1 VAGANKR
8 LVLSG
13 TATTEG
19 LMTRSADGRY
29 LIVAGYDANTG
40 VASVTTSAA
49 TTTNRVIGRIDAAG
63 LIDTTTGLTD
73 STGNPRGAT
82 STNGTTLWITGN
94 NNGVRAT
101 TLGAT
106 TSTQLSTTPTNLR
119 GVAVYP
125 GYGAFPSPQLY
136 ISTSSGAFQGPA
148 TVGSGTPTTSGQTT
162 VLLPGFPTAA
172 GPSAYAFF
180 FADLSASVAGVDTV
194 YVADDRASPNGGI
207 QKWSYDGTTWT
218 LTGTTG
224 LSSARGLIG
233 TVSGTTV
240 TLYVTDGGTLRKIT
254 DTAGHNAANNGTLS
268 TLASAGTNKA
278 FRGVALTPV
287 GPPAVV
293 SSNRVSASPTN
304 ATAVSFTVTFD
315 QDVTGVDNAD
325 FTPTNT
331 GGSTTGTVSTVTPV
345 DAHTYT
351 VAVNLGGGDG
361 SIKLNVTDDNSITA
375 VATGL
380 QLGGPAAGDGN
391 FTTGQSYQI
400 DRTAPVVQSSTRN
413 DTNPT
418 TAASVNFTV
427 TFSEPVSGVDTGDFS
442 LTTSGLSGAS
452 VTNVIGGPS
461 AYTVTVSTGT
471 GNGTLR
477 LDVAANGSISDA
489 AGNLLAAAFTA
500 GETYDVDRNITTVQS
515 IVRASGTNPT
525 NATTLSYTVTFTAAV
540 NGVDPSDFTT
550 TTTGTIAGAT
560 VSNVTPVNGS
570 TYTVD
575 VTVTGGQGT
584 VRLDLVDNDSI
595 TNAGNGIPLG
605 GAGSGNGNFNTGET
619 YSVDLVAPTVQSF
632 VRVGSSPTNAATVNY
647 TLTFNEA
654 VSGVDSADFTL
665 TTSGGSTVGTPTSGD
680 GGTTWTVPITTG
692 GPTDSIAIKVSDNDT
707 IIDAVGNPLGGS
719 GSGNGDF
726 TSPDTTDVDKVAPV
740 VSSITRASADPSG
753 GPTVDFTV
761 LFSKAVSGVNAA
773 DFALTVTGSV
783 SGATLG
789 PISGGPSSYTV
800 TVNTGGGSG
809 TLRLDLI
816 DDGTI
821 VDGVGNKLGGTGAG
835 NGNFTTGEVY
845 TLNQPLPAPA
855 NLIAGAGDG
864 KVVATWNAVP
874 GATGYNLKRSLT
886 AGGPYTTI
894 APNIATNT
902 FTDTAV
908 TNGTRYFYVVTTLDG
923 ANESGNSLE
932 QRATPNVPAALGL
945 VISQVYGGGGNTG
958 APLTNDFIEVFNRGN
973 GAVNVNGWSVQYV
986 SAAGTGA
993 WTATAI
999 NGQILPGHY
1008 FLVQEAAGTNSPAPL
1023 PAPDASGGIAMA
1035 SGAGKVAL
1043 VSSTATLTGCAPSST
1058 IADFVGY
1065 GSTASCFE
1073 GAGPTAT
1080 LTNTTAALRQSGG
1093 CKETQ
1098 SNTAD
1103 FSTGAPTP
1111 RNSASAPNN
1120 CGLSAVAAFT
1130 PSTVPVST
1138 ATLITADVAPALA
1151 PPPPSSGITV
1161 TANLTAIGG
1170 SATQALVD
1178 DGTSG
1183 DVTAGDGIFSF
1194 SATVGA
1200 ATSAGAKTIPV
1211 TVADAQARTSTT
1223 AAIVNV
1229 TPGVEPI
1236 ADVKVDA
1243 SPADTVPDRIGQVV
1257 QVRGIVTSIDF
1268 NGGSGIEYFIQDATG
1283 GIDIFS
1289 SSAFGPFTI
1298 GQQIEVTGTVTQF
1311 SGLTELTASAATVVG
1326 SGSVTP
1332 LTVTLAGINE
1342 SLEGQLVRVDNL
1354 TMSPATFAGDT
1365 NYVISDGTAGELRVD
1380 ADTNIVGTNAP
1391 TGVFSLVGL
1400 VSQHDTSNP
1409 FDSGYQILPR
1419 STADIIPR
1427 TAPTGVGSST
1437 PPSVAP
1443 GQQTTLKVTVTLGQN
1458 PVSTGVS
1465 VVADLSAIG
1474 GSPTQAFFDDGSNGD
1489 ASPGDNVFSFLATV
1503 SISTSIGAKS
1513 MPATITDGQARS
1525 SATTIPLNVQSASA
1539 PPVPLNLVATP
1550 GNHQVGLTWDASAG
1564 ATGYNVKRSLTAG
1577 GPYAT
1582 ISSNQAGT
1590 SYTDNAVTNGT
1601 RYYYVVSALNGASE
1615 SGDSAEANALPSA
1628 PPPSGSLARV
1638 YFVDIGQGAGTLI
1651 VGPPP
1656 TNKTLLIDAGETGK
1670 GNSKVIPL
1678 LNTLGIATI
1687 DNTIVTHY
1695 HVDHDAGMTEVINA
1709 GRVAGTA
1716 YDNGD
1721 GPTVIPP
1728 VITNS
1733 TGTAYTAYKNALASH
1748 SGTITRQTINPGTV
1762 IDLGGGMK
1770 ATCLVAGGR
1779 LLGGTNIF
1787 ISQTDLNSESISTLI
1802 QYNDFDFLISGDLTG
1817 GGSTTTA
1824 KTPDVETFVAQLAGD
1839 VDVVQLDHHGSTTA
1853 NNRRF
1858 LGQLKAE
1865 TSLASAGAT
1874 NTFGHPNR
1882 ETVNKYLNIP
1892 VTSGNTYPGTGI
1904 PGPGNGPV
1912 FYQTDP
1918 SPVGDTRCTLQ
1929 GYSGAD
1935 QAHAGQGTILLKT
1948 DGTTSFTME
1957 SFDDGGVRIPASAH
1971 VYDLDSTGAG
1981 VMTNF
1986 PPTVVPN
1993 LVPGVPLASETAT
2006 VQANVADAE
2015 DVITSVTLNYSLNG
2029 AAQAP
2034 VMMVPNSGIFEATIP
2049 PQPNGTRVDYTITAV
2064 AGGASTSFSNG
2075 YFSGITPISSLRVL
2089 NALGEPQYLDYAA
2102 RVQATTLAGTGSYSA
2117 STNDDYVSDA
2127 TGALNVFRTIEPTSP
2142 APQPTSTGNT
2152 YTIAGLIGQ
2161 NLGRLRLEVT
2171 PPFDGIDKP
2180 WAAAPGSYN
2189 PYQIALVS
2197 AGGAPVPEVKTI
2209 AQILANPEGLEAHL
2223 IRIDNC
2229 TVTSGTIPA
2238 SDNGIDSFLT
2248 ITDGTGSLQ
2257 LKIDHDTDIPG
2268 LATPSG
2274 TFSVTGTLQQD
2285 DPLRPFDSLYDIAP
2299 RNRTDLGAAAG
2310 GPSLITIADARADV
2324 DATTGLT
2331 PDDYVP
2337 DRLNQTVKVRGV
2349 VTSVDFRGAAG
2360 MEIYIQDPTGGVDI
2374 FNTSNPA
2381 APSIGD
2387 SVEVVGQVQ
2396 QFNGLTEINPGTS
2409 AASVVTLPAGT
2420 MPPVSPQV
2428 VTLSQIGDGPGGETH
2443 EGLLLRINNVTLV
2456 SPPATFAANT
2466 NYVIQDATGTG
2477 TIRIDGDTDIDG
2489 TAPPSGTFSIIGVL
2503 GQFDSSSPLD
2513 SGYQF
2518 FPRIRA
2524 SDFLP
2529 AVATPAAIQAI
2540 AGTPQSTLV
2549 NTAFATQLQ
2558 AKVTDSGNN
2567 GIEGVGV
2574 VFTAPGAGASG
2585 TFAGGSTT
2593 ANVTTDASGIA
2604 TAPVFTANSVS
2615 GTYNVTATINSL
2627 TASFSLTNLDPPSQP
2642 TATHL
2647 GFTAP
2652 SSATVGTPFNVTVTA
2667 LDGSEATVASYTGT
2681 VHFTSSSG
2689 ATVPPDYT

>member
-1 VAGANKR
+1 
-8 LVLSG
+8 
-13 TATTEG
+13 
-19 LMTRSADGRY
+19 
-29 LIVAGYDANTG
+29 
-40 VASVTTSAA
+40 
-49 TTTNRVIGRIDAAG
+49 
-63 LIDTTTGLTD
+63 
-73 STGNPRGAT
+73 
-82 STNGTTLWITGN
+82 
-94 NNGVRAT
+94 
-101 TLGAT
+101 
-106 TSTQLSTTPTNLR
+106 
-119 GVAVYP
+119 
-125 GYGAFPSPQLY
+125 
-136 ISTSSGAFQGPA
+136 
-148 TVGSGTPTTSGQTT
+148 
-162 VLLPGFPTAA
+162 
-172 GPSAYAFF
+172 
-180 FADLSASVAGVDTV
+180 
-194 YVADDRASPNGGI
+194 
-207 QKWSYDGTTWT
+207 
-218 LTGTTG
+218 
-224 LSSARGLIG
+224 
-233 TVSGTTV
+233 
-240 TLYVTDGGTLRKIT
+240 
-254 DTAGHNAANNGTLS
+254 
-268 TLASAGTNKA
+268 
-278 FRGVALTPV
+278 
-287 GPPAVV
+287 
-293 SSNRVSASPTN
+293 
-304 ATAVSFTVTFD
+304 
-315 QDVTGVDNAD
+315 
-325 FTPTNT
+325 
-331 GGSTTGTVSTVTPV
+331 
-345 DAHTYT
+345 
-351 VAVNLGGGDG
+351 
-361 SIKLNVTDDNSITA
+361 
-375 VATGL
+375 
-380 QLGGPAAGDGN
+380 
-391 FTTGQSYQI
+391 
-400 DRTAPVVQSSTRN
+400 
-413 DTNPT
+413 
-418 TAASVNFTV
+418 
-427 TFSEPVSGVDTGDFS
+427 
-442 LTTSGLSGAS
+442 
-452 VTNVIGGPS
+452 
-461 AYTVTVSTGT
+461 
-471 GNGTLR
+471 
-477 LDVAANGSISDA
+477 
-489 AGNLLAAAFTA
+489 
-500 GETYDVDRNITTVQS
+500 
-515 IVRASGTNPT
+515 
-525 NATTLSYTVTFTAAV
+525 
-540 NGVDPSDFTT
+540 
-550 TTTGTIAGAT
+550 
-560 VSNVTPVNGS
+560 
-570 TYTVD
+570 
-575 VTVTGGQGT
+575 
-584 VRLDLVDNDSI
+584 
-595 TNAGNGIPLG
+595 
-605 GAGSGNGNFNTGET
+605 
-619 YSVDLVAPTVQSF
+619 
-632 VRVGSSPTNAATVNY
+632 
-647 TLTFNEA
+647 
-654 VSGVDSADFTL
+654 
-665 TTSGGSTVGTPTSGD
+665 
-680 GGTTWTVPITTG
+680 
-692 GPTDSIAIKVSDNDT
+692 
-707 IIDAVGNPLGGS
+707 
-719 GSGNGDF
+719 
-726 TSPDTTDVDKVAPV
+726 
-740 VSSITRASADPSG
+740 
-753 GPTVDFTV
+753 
-761 LFSKAVSGVNAA
+761 
-773 DFALTVTGSV
+773 
-783 SGATLG
+783 
-789 PISGGPSSYTV
+789 
-800 TVNTGGGSG
+800 
-809 TLRLDLI
+809 
-816 DDGTI
+816 
-821 VDGVGNKLGGTGAG
+821 
-835 NGNFTTGEVY
+835 
-845 TLNQPLPAPA
+845 
-855 NLIAGAGDG
+855 
-864 KVVATWNAVP
+864 
-874 GATGYNLKRSLT
+874 
-886 AGGPYTTI
+886 
-894 APNIATNT
+894 
-902 FTDTAV
+902 
-908 TNGTRYFYVVTTLDG
+908 
-923 ANESGNSLE
+923 
-932 QRATPNVPAALGL
+932 
-945 VISQVYGGGGNTG
+945 
-958 APLTNDFIEVFNRGN
+958 
-973 GAVNVNGWSVQYV
+973 
-986 SAAGTGA
+986 
-993 WTATAI
+993 
-999 NGQILPGHY
+999 
-1008 FLVQEAAGTNSPAPL
+1008 
-1023 PAPDASGGIAMA
+1023 
-1035 SGAGKVAL
+1035 
-1043 VSSTATLTGCAPSST
+1043 
-1058 IADFVGY
+1058 
-1065 GSTASCFE
+1065 
-1073 GAGPTAT
+1073 
-1080 LTNTTAALRQSGG
+1080 
-1093 CKETQ
+1093 
-1098 SNTAD
+1098 
-1103 FSTGAPTP
+1103 
-1111 RNSASAPNN
+1111 
-1120 CGLSAVAAFT
+1120 VAAFN

-1138 ATLITADVAPALA
+1138 ATLITADVTPATA
-1151 PPPPSSGITV
+1151 PPPPSSGIVV

-1170 SATQALVD
+1170 SAAQALVD
-1178 DGTSG
+1178 DGTNG

-1200 ATSAGAKTIPV
+1200 ATPAGAKTIPV
-1211 TVADAQARTSTT
+1211 TVTDAQARTSTT
-1223 AAIVNV
+1223 AAVVNI

-1243 SPADTVPDRIGQVV
+1243 NADTVPDRIGQVV

-1268 NGGSGIEYFIQDATG
+1268 NGGTGIEYYIQDLTG

-1332 LTVTLAGINE
+1332 QTVTLSAINE
-1342 SLEGQLVRVDNL
+1342 SLEGKLVRIDNL
-1354 TMSPATFAGDT
+1354 TMSPATFAADT
-1365 NYVISDGTAGELRVD
+1365 NYVISDGTAGEMRID
-1380 ADTNIVGTNAP
+1380 GDTNIVGTNAP
-1391 TGVFSLVGL
+1391 AGVFSLVGL
-1400 VSQHDTSNP
+1400 VSQHDTSSP

-1443 GQQTTLKVTVTLGQN
+1443 GQQSQLKVTVTLGQN
-1458 PVSTGVS
+1458 PPSTGVT

-1474 GSPTQAFFDDGSNGD
+1474 GSATQTFFDDGTNGD
-1489 ASPGDNVFSFLATV
+1489 DSPGDNVFSYLATV
-1503 SISTSIGAKS
+1503 SLATSIGAKS
-1513 MPATITDGQARS
+1513 MPATIQDAQARS

-1550 GNHQVGLTWDASAG
+1550 GNHQVGLTWSASAG
-1564 ATGYNVKRSLTAG
+1564 ATGYNVKRSLSSG
-1577 GPYAT
+1577 GPYIT
-1582 ISSNQAGT
+1582 ISSNQPGT
-1590 SYTDNAVTNGT
+1590 SYTDNAVTNGV

-1678 LNTLGIATI
+1678 LNTLGISTI
-1687 DNTIVTHY
+1687 DYTIVTHY

-1709 GRVAGTA
+1709 NRVAGTA

-1733 TGTAYTAYKNALASH
+1733 TGAAYTAYKNALAAH

-1779 LLGGTNIF
+1779 LLGGTNIY

-1824 KTPDVETFVAQLAGD
+1824 KTPDVETYVAQLAGD
-1839 VDVVQLDHHGSTTA
+1839 VDMVQLDHHGSTTA

-1865 TSLASAGAT
+1865 TSLASIGAT

-1892 VTSGNTYPGTGI
+1892 VTDGNTYPGTGI
-1904 PGPGNGPV
+1904 PNPGNGPV

-1948 DGTTSFTME
+1948 DGTTSFTLE

-1971 VYDLDSTGAG
+1971 VYDLDATGAG

-1993 LVPGVPLASETAT
+1993 LVPGVPLATDAAT
-2006 VQANVADAE
+2006 VQAKVADAE
-2015 DVITSVTLNYSLNG
+2015 DAITSVTLNYALNG

-2034 VMMVPNSGIFEATIP
+2034 VMMVPNSGVFEATIP
-2049 PQPNGTRVDYTITAV
+2049 AQPNGTRVDYTITAT
-2064 AGGASTSFSNG
+2064 AGSASTSFSNG
-2075 YFSGITPISSLRVL
+2075 YFSGITPISALRAL
-2089 NALGEPQYLDYAA
+2089 NPLGEPQYLEYAA

-2142 APQPTSTGNT
+2142 APQPTSLGST

-2161 NLGRLRLEVT
+2161 NTGRFRLEVT

-2180 WAAAPGSYN
+2180 WATSPGSYN

-2209 AQILANPEGLEAHL
+2209 AQILAAPESFEAHL

-2238 SDNGIDSFLT
+2238 SDNGIDAFLT
-2248 ITDGTGSLQ
+2248 ISDGTGTLQ
-2257 LKIDHDTDIPG
+2257 MKIDHDTDIPG
-2268 LATPSG
+2268 LATPAG

-2285 DPLRPFDSLYDIAP
+2285 DPLRPFDTLYSITP

-2477 TIRIDGDTDIDG
+2477 TIRIDSDTDIDG
-2489 TAPPSGTFSIIGVL
+2489 TAPPAGTFSIIGVL
-2503 GQFDSSSPLD
+2503 GQFDSSAPLD
-2513 SGYQF
+2513 SGYQL
-2518 FPRIRA
+2518 FPRIR
-2524 SDFLP
+2524 STDFLP

-2567 GIEGVGV
+2567 GIPGIGV
-2574 VFTAPGAGASG
+2574 VFTAPSTGASG

-2615 GTYNVTATINSL
+2615 GTYNVTATTNSL
-2627 TASFSLTNLDPPSQP
+2627 TANFSLTNLDPPSEP
-2642 TATHL
+2642 TATHFSL
-2647 GFTAP
+2647 TAP
-2652 SSATVGTPFNVTVTA
+2652 ASATVGVPFNVTVTA
-2667 LDGSEATVASYTGT
+2667 LDAANAPVTGYAGTVHFTSSNGATVPADYTFVPGDNGSHVFSFTLNAGGAQTLTAEEGSISGSANITGITVATHFGVTAPASVQVGAPFNFTVTALDAADAVVTGYTGT
-2681 VHFTSSSG
+2681 VHFTSSNG
-2689 ATVPPDYT
+2689 ANMPPDYTFVAGDNGSHTFSATLTNTGSQTIGAEDGSIIGSASINGTATPPPPAVVTHLQLTPSSSTATGPITITVSALDASNNVVPSYTGTIHWTSTPAMTLPADYTFVAGDNGVHTFNVTVPASGGPFTVSATDTATAISGSTSVGNSCTPPPAVVLTLTMPPAVCANGSYNVSTSAPSNWTVVNGTITAGQGTSSITFTAGASGLLQITAQHIVAPCAAPTSAQGSKTITPRPTATLPNNLAVCPGVQSNITASLTGTPPFTVVWSDGLTQTNISRNSAIRTFVATSPRTLRVTSVTDATSCTSGGPSNAANITLKPGVAITVQPAAELKIKGGETAHLVVTATGTNLHYQWFEGERGDETHPVGTDSNEFTSEPLRENKAYWVKVTADCGTLASETSLVRVIAVKRRPKS